1 MIQRL
6 PAFTER
12 LNYQENK
19 VLTMNSFKKINLSLY
34 VHPHKKV
41 KAMRQQKLFH
51 LVLSAIL
58 IVCTTGCY
66 DKDEIKD
73 AEKYL
78 FKDIQYSFEE
88 EGDGF
93 STYDVELLP
102 FIMENNLNSSITT
115 TNSPF
120 EDTWQET
127 TFQSNDPGAFAWMGE
142 EDIFVNAPY
151 MFGDELSLSG
161 TTIKYGSETT
171 KAKGP
176 NSSTSTISIP
186 PHCRLIIKGTLHYSK
201 LVATYTLTFVGEYT
215 KTEKQIQGKFIQTT
229 PESYTGDITMK
240 PITAD

>member
-1 MIQRL
+1 M
-6 PAFTER
+6 
-12 LNYQENK
+12 
-19 VLTMNSFKKINLSLY
+19 
-34 VHPHKKV
+34 
-41 KAMRQQKLFH
+41 
-51 LVLSAIL
+51 L

-88 EGDGF
+88 GDGF

-102 FIMENNLNSSITT
+102 FIMENNLNNSITT

-127 TFQSNDPGAFAWMGE
+127 TFQSNDPGVFAWMGE

-215 KTEKQIQGKFIQTT
+215 KTEKQIKGKFIQTT
-229 PESYTGDITMK
+229 PESYTGDITME

>member
-1 MIQRL
+1 M
-6 PAFTER
+6 
-12 LNYQENK
+12 K
-19 VLTMNSFKKINLSLY
+19 
-34 VHPHKKV
+34 
-41 KAMRQQKLFH
+41 QQKLFH
-51 LVLSAIL
+51 LVLSAML

-88 EGDGF
+88 GDGF

-102 FIMENNLNSSITT
+102 FIMENNLNNSITT

-127 TFQSNDPGAFAWMGE
+127 TFQSNDPEAFVWMGE
-142 EDIFVNAPY
+142 EDVFINTPY
-151 MFGDELSLSG
+151 MFGDELLLSG
-161 TTIKYGSETT
+161 ATIKYGSETT

-176 NSSTSTISIP
+176 NSSTSTISIQ

-201 LVATYTLTFVGEYT
+201 LVATYTLTFAGEYT
-215 KTEKQIQGKFIQTT
+215 KTENR
-229 PESYTGDITMK
+229 
-240 PITAD
+240 

>member
-1 MIQRL
+1 M
-6 PAFTER
+6 
-12 LNYQENK
+12 K
-19 VLTMNSFKKINLSLY
+19 
-34 VHPHKKV
+34 
-41 KAMRQQKLFH
+41 QQKLFH
-51 LVLSAIL
+51 LVLSAML

-88 EGDGF
+88 GDGF

-102 FIMENNLNSSITT
+102 FIMENNLNNSITT

-127 TFQSNDPGAFAWMGE
+127 T
-142 EDIFVNAPY
+142 
-151 MFGDELSLSG
+151 
-161 TTIKYGSETT
+161 
-171 KAKGP
+171 
-176 NSSTSTISIP
+176 ISIQ

-201 LVATYTLTFVGEYT
+201 LVATYTLTFAGEYT
-215 KTEKQIQGKFIQTT
+215 KTEKQIKGKFIQTT
-229 PESYTGDITMK
+229 PESYTGDITME

>member
-1 MIQRL
+1 MIQKQS
-6 PAFTER
+6 ASTER
-12 LNYQENK
+12 LYYQENK
-19 VLTMNSFKKINLSLY
+19 VLIMNSFKNKLIFACTS
-34 VHPHKKV
+34 PQKV
-41 KAMRQQKLFH
+41 KAMKQQKLFH
-51 LVLSAIL
+51 LVLSAML

-88 EGDGF
+88 GDGF

-102 FIMENNLNSSITT
+102 FIMENNLNNSITT

-127 TFQSNDPGAFAWMGE
+127 TFQSNDPEAFVWMGE
-142 EDIFVNAPY
+142 EDVFVNTPY
-151 MFGDELSLSG
+151 MFGDELLLSG
-161 TTIKYGSETT
+161 ATIKYGSETT

-176 NSSTSTISIP
+176 NSSTSTISIQ

-201 LVATYTLTFVGEYT
+201 LVATYTLTFAGEYT
-215 KTEKQIQGKFIQTT
+215 KRKNR
-229 PESYTGDITMK
+229 
-240 PITAD
+240 

>member
-1 MIQRL
+1 M
-6 PAFTER
+6 
-12 LNYQENK
+12 K
-19 VLTMNSFKKINLSLY
+19 
-34 VHPHKKV
+34 
-41 KAMRQQKLFH
+41 QQKLFH
-51 LVLSAIL
+51 LVLSAML

-88 EGDGF
+88 GDGF

-102 FIMENNLNSSITT
+102 FIMENNLNNSITT

-127 TFQSNDPGAFAWMGE
+127 TFQSNDPEAFVWMGE
-142 EDIFVNAPY
+142 EDVFVNTPY
-151 MFGDELSLSG
+151 MFGDELLLSG
-161 TTIKYGSETT
+161 ATIKYGSETT

-176 NSSTSTISIP
+176 NSSTSTISIQ

-201 LVATYTLTFVGEYT
+201 LVATYTLTFAGEYT
-215 KTEKQIQGKFIQTT
+215 KTEKQIKGKFIQTT
-229 PESYTGDITMK
+229 PESYTGDITME
-240 PITAD
+240 PITADKTESHTWAHPIAHPLRSSSNRINSSSLTGRSTAHLPSPYFTST